1 MGLLHCLLH
10 PLAGLDGG
18 MNRRISCTVAV
29 ARNIKGHSRTFDVR
43 FVLVS
48 ARMIMYDNLFAVA

>member
-18 MNRRISCTVAV
+18 MNRRISCSTVAV

-43 FVLVS
+43 FVLL
-48 ARMIMYDNLFAVA
+48 ARMIMYDALFAVA